1 MSESSCSFN
10 FSQFGHFGNQ
20 TSDSYYNERTISI
33 RLWILIEISTSKR
46 TKTKTLYNKPTEER
60 GLNMS
65 KYMYCTETDLIIT
78 HVIYTT
84 ISPREGVL

>member
-20 TSDSYYNERTISI
+20 TSDLYYNERTISI

-60 GLNMS
+60 DLNMS
-65 KYMYCTETDLIIT
+65 KYMYCTENDLIIT

-84 ISPREGVL
+84 ISPREGVV

>member
-20 TSDSYYNERTISI
+20 TSDLYYNERTISI

-84 ISPREGVL
+84 ISPREGVV

>member
-20 TSDSYYNERTISI
+20 TSDLYYNERTISI

-65 KYMYCTETDLIIT
+65 KYMYCTENDLIIT

>member
-10 FSQFGHFGNQ
+10 FPQFGHFGNQ

-33 RLWILIEISTSKR
+33 RLWILIEISR
-46 TKTKTLYNKPTEER
+46 TETKTLYNKPTEER
-60 GLNMS
+60 DLNMS
-65 KYMYCTETDLIIT
+65 KYMYCTESDLIIT

-84 ISPREGVL
+84 ISPREGVV

>member
-20 TSDSYYNERTISI
+20 TSDSHYNERTISI
-33 RLWILIEISTSKR
+33 RLWILIEISR
-46 TKTKTLYNKPTEER
+46 TETKTLYNKPTEER
-60 GLNMS
+60 DLNMS
-65 KYMYCTETDLIIT
+65 KYMYCTESDLIIT

-84 ISPREGVL
+84 ISPREGVV